1 MLWSVLPA
9 LFILSEKD
17 SGVGPLLS
25 LFLGSRLLTN
35 SSCKHPPSCLGPH
48 APAAAPTGQ
57 LHAGVAAGSLAY
69 SSGWPGLTNKK
80 NTGSPVKCEFHV
92 NRK

>member
-1 MLWSVLPA
+1 MLPV
-9 LFILSEKD
+9 LFILSEKN

-35 SSCKHPPSCLGPH
+35 SICKHPPSCLGRH

-57 LHAGVAAGSLAY
+57 LHAGAAAGSLAC

-80 NTGSPVKCEFHV
+80 KKKTQGVQLNV
-92 NRK
+92 NFM